1 LKKGKI
7 SWREQIKNPEIERGT
22 NMAKSRYEKYVVRKP
37 AVVNYMTYTDE
48 MSAGDKLPVLSP
60 IDTGPRVIISKKLV
74 PSANTIVEY
83 GFISGN
89 LTMGQAKSSEDF
101 ESHRHDYEEVFL
113 FLGTNP
119 HDTTDLGAEIEF
131 WLGEGK
137 ERDKVVL
144 TTSSAVYVPGG
155 LVHFPLT
162 YRNVKR
168 PVMQVTIMPSAGKR
182 DIKPINK

>member
-1 LKKGKI
+1 MSRNK
-7 SWREQIKNPEIERGT
+7 RRT
-22 NMAKSRYEKYVVRKP
+22 NMARSRYEKYVVRKP
-37 AVVNYMTYTDE
+37 AVVNYLTYKDE
-48 MSAGDKLPVLSP
+48 MPAGDKLPVLSP
-60 IDTGPRVIISKKLV
+60 IDTGPRVIISKELV
-74 PSANTIVEY
+74 PAANTIVEY
-83 GFISGN
+83 GFISGD
-89 LTMGQAKSSEDF
+89 LTMGQAQSNKDF
-101 ESHRHDYEEVFL
+101 ASHKHDYEEVFL

-144 TTSSAVYVPGG
+144 TKSSAVYVPGR

-168 PVMQVTIMPSAGKR
+168 PVMQITIMPSAEKR
-182 DIKPINK
+182 DIKPVEK

>member
-1 LKKGKI
+1 VEYYCEGKLASLRI
-7 SWREQIKNPEIERGT
+7 QRRID
-22 NMAKSRYEKYVVRKP
+22 MAKSLYEKYVVRKP
-37 AVVNYMTYTDE
+37 AVVNYQTYKDV
-48 MSAGDKLPVLSP
+48 MSEGDKLPVLSS
-60 IDTGPRVIISKKLV
+60 IDTGPRVIISKDLV
-74 PSANTIVEY
+74 PAANTIVEY
-83 GFISGN
+83 GFISGD
-89 LTMGQAKSSEDF
+89 LTMGQTQSAKDF
-101 ESHRHDYEEVFL
+101 ESHKHDYEEVFL
-113 FLGTNP
+113 FLGTDP

-168 PVMQVTIMPSAGKR
+168 PVMQVTIMPSAEKR
-182 DIKPINK
+182 DIKPVKK

>member
-1 LKKGKI
+1 LKKAKI
-7 SWREQIKNPEIERGT
+7 LWREQIKIPRIKRRT
-22 NMAKSRYEKYVVRKP
+22 DMAKSRYEKYVVRKP
-37 AVVNYMTYTDE
+37 MVVNYLTHKDE
-48 MSAGDKLPVLSP
+48 TPAGDKLPVLSP

-74 PSANTIVEY
+74 PAANTIVEY
-83 GFISGN
+83 GFISGD
-89 LTMGQAKSSEDF
+89 LTMGQAQSAKDF
-101 ESHRHDYEEVFL
+101 ASHRHDYEEVFL
-113 FLGTNP
+113 FFGTNP
-119 HDTTDLGAEIEF
+119 RDTTDLGAEIEF

-168 PVMQVTIMPSAGKR
+168 PVMQVTIMPSAGRR
-182 DIKPINK
+182 DIKPVKR

>member
-1 LKKGKI
+1 
-7 SWREQIKNPEIERGT
+7 
-22 NMAKSRYEKYVVRKP
+22 MAKSRYEKYVVRKP
-37 AVVNYMTYTDE
+37 ATVNYQNYKDVMTE
-48 MSAGDKLPVLSP
+48 GDKLPVLSA
-60 IDTGPRVIISKKLV
+60 IDTGPRVIISKDLV

-83 GFISGN
+83 GFISGD
-89 LTMGQAKSSEDF
+89 LTMGQAQSAKDF
-101 ESHRHDYEEVFL
+101 ETHKHDYEEVFL

-119 HDTTDLGAEIEF
+119 KDTTDLGAEIEF

-168 PVMQVTIMPSAGKR
+168 PVMQVTIMPSAEKR
-182 DIKPINK
+182 EVQSVKK